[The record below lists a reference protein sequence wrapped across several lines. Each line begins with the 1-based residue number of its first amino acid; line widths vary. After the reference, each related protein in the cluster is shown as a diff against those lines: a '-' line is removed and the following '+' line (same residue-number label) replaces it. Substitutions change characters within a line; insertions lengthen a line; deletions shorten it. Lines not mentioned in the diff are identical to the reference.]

1 MIRDYGQDVRL
12 VRSRSRVVLILLLVA
27 LYLYLPYR
35 VDDTWANV
43 FVIGG
48 YTAIAALGLNLLT
61 GYTGLPSL
69 GTAGFIAIGA
79 FASSYLGR
87 PVDAGGLE
95 WNFWAYT
102 IVAVAIG
109 AFIGFLIGLPALR
122 LRGVYLSIATLAIV
136 FVTVYALK
144 VWPTVSGGNAGIQM
158 AGSASVSNPTAPQLP
173 IFDFLGIHWDFAA
186 LQVFGKALH
195 RNQSLMYLV
204 WGFAAIVAVIC
215 NNIVRSRPG
224 RALQAVRDR
233 DVAAAVVGVSLF
245 RYKVGAFVISSAIA
259 TLAGVFYGIFFQYAT
274 ADDATFGLSL
284 SILFLAVIIIGGIG
298 TPYGPILGAI
308 LIAAIQPKIVPL
320 LSGSSIFSFMF
331 AKSPNDTGFTEGNFA
346 ALLYALG
353 IILFL
358 IVGSYTK
365 TNGLAGIV
373 RRISGYFRAW
383 PLAR

>member
-1 MIRDYGQDVRL
+1 VIA
-12 VRSRSRVVLILLLVA
+12 VLGVLLIGTAYMVLPLLV
-27 LYLYLPYR
+27 
-35 VDDTWANV
+35 DDPWADI
-43 FVIGG
+43 FVRAG
-48 YTAIAALGLNLLT
+48 YIAIAALGLNLLT
-61 GYTGLPSL
+61 GYTGQPSL

-87 PVDAGGLE
+87 PADYGGLE

-102 IVAVAIG
+102 AVAVVIG
-109 AFIGFLIGLPALR
+109 GLIGFVVGLPALR
-122 LRGVYLSIATLAIV
+122 LRGIYLSIATLAIV

-144 VWPTVSGGNAGIQM
+144 VWPTVSGGNAGVAM
-158 AGSASVSNPTAPQLP
+158 AGSASQSNPLAPQLP

-186 LQVFGKALH
+186 LRVFGQHAENSRFLG

-204 WGFAAIVAVIC
+204 WGFVAVVALVC

-224 RALQAVRDR
+224 RAMQAIRDR

-274 ADDATFGLSL
+274 ADDATFGLPL

-308 LIAAIQPKIVPL
+308 LVAAIEPKIVPFL
-320 LSGSSIFSFMF
+320 RDLSIFGHHVFSFMF
-331 AKSPNDTGFTEGNFA
+331 ANSPNDTGFTKGNFA
-346 ALLYALG
+346 ALLYAFG

-358 IVGSYTK
+358 IIGAYTK

-373 RRISGYFRAW
+373 RRIGGYFRAW